1 MLKIRYISI
10 DRLNSLRTNSKIDL
24 IIEHIKENN
33 IILVD
38 GRLKSR
44 DEAEL
49 IRRTMIDLHKEFQIF
64 HGVEMVSLQDGFQ
77 TKKGVMGIFRK
88 EPKGITIIGPAS
100 IITEMKQQTDHV
112 ELNIKKD
119 RR

>member
-10 DRLNSLRTNSKIDL
+10 DRLSSLKTHAKIDL
-24 IIEHIKENN
+24 IIGHIKEGN
-33 IILVD
+33 IILID
-38 GRLKSR
+38 GWLKSR

-49 IRRTMIDLHKEFQIF
+49 IRRTMMDLQKDFQIF
-64 HGVEMVSLQDGFQ
+64 HGVEIASLQDGFQ
-77 TKKGVMGIFRK
+77 TKSVMGIFKK
-88 EPKGITIIGPAS
+88 EPKGMTIIGPAS
-100 IITEMKQQTDHV
+100 IITEMKQQPDHV